1 MWTYYRQAI
10 RFILLGII
18 LIVIGLLYP
27 HTIYHDRVADGK
39 IAETIAGQT
48 KESELMT
55 AVREGNVYI
64 DNSGRLMTIQPDL
77 CKNAISIPPGSR
89 DYSPYPSPSPGGR

>member
-10 RFILLGII
+10 RFILLAII

-27 HTIYHDRVADGK
+27 HTIYHDSIADGK
-39 IAETIAGQT
+39 IKETLVGRT
-48 KESELMT
+48 TESDLMT

-64 DNSGRLMTIQPDL
+64 DNSGSL
-77 CKNAISIPPGSR
+77 KVGSWAET
-89 DYSPYPSPSPGGR
+89 P